1 MRYTTNHI
9 EQLKEGAISRIA
21 DTAYALRFLKLLVTP
36 WNKTKAFELGI
47 IDDKGRRTTWKSAAG
62 REYKTE
68 LKTMEQKSA
77 YTIFHR
83 LVFNIKR
90 LLNKIP
96 FGKTRVASY
105 AAALFLVKEH
115 TGMSEKKIK
124 QIMDKIETDLDWDN
138 LPLQESTW
146 FQSIDGKL
154 NPGSYTLVN
163 DIASPTT
170 GEVIAPANSRIRV
183 EEQVEPYSEF
193 LGHSI
198 YKVTHQKTNQEI
210 FICNGD
216 IVR

>member
-9 EQLKEGAISRIA
+9 QQLKEGAISRIA

-36 WNKTKAFELGI
+36 WNKTKAFQLGI
-47 IDDKGRRTTWKSAAG
+47 VDKDGRRTIDPETKK
-62 REYKTE
+62 KTKIE
-68 LKTMEQKSA
+68 TGDQKAS

-163 DIASPTT
+163 DIASPIT

-183 EEQVEPYSEF
+183 DEQIEPYKEF

-198 YKVTHQKTNQEI
+198 YKVLHQKTNQEI

>member
-9 EQLKEGAISRIA
+9 QQLKEGAISRIA

-36 WNKTKAFELGI
+36 WNKTVAFKLGI
-47 IDDKGRRTTWKSAAG
+47 VDKDGRRTIDPETKK
-62 REYKTE
+62 KTKIE
-68 LKTMEQKSA
+68 TGDQKAA

-96 FGKTRVASY
+96 FGKTRTASY
-105 AAALFLVKEH
+105 IAALFLLREH
-115 TGMSEKKIK
+115 TGMSEKKIC
-124 QIMDKIETDLDWDN
+124 QIMDKIESDLDWDN
-138 LPLQESTW
+138 LPLEESTW

-154 NPGSYTLVN
+154 NPGSYILVN
-163 DIASPTT
+163 DIASPKT
-170 GEVIAPANSRIRV
+170 GEVIAQANSRIKV
-183 EEQVEPYSEF
+183 EEQIEPYSEF

-198 YKVTHQKTNQEI
+198 YKVLHQKTNQEI
-210 FICNGD
+210 YITNGD

>member
-9 EQLKEGAISRIA
+9 QQLKEGAISRIA

-36 WNKTKAFELGI
+36 WNKTKAFQLGI
-47 IDDKGRRTTWKSAAG
+47 VDKDGRRTIDPETKK
-62 REYKTE
+62 KTKIE
-68 LKTMEQKSA
+68 TGDQKAS

-96 FGKTRVASY
+96 FGKTRTASY
-105 AAALFLVKEH
+105 IAALFLLREH
-115 TGMSEKKIK
+115 TGMSERKIC
-124 QIMDKIETDLDWDN
+124 QIMDRIETDLDWDN
-138 LPLQESTW
+138 LPLQESAW

-163 DIASPTT
+163 DIASPIT

>member
-9 EQLKEGAISRIA
+9 QQLKEGAISRIA

-36 WNKTKAFELGI
+36 WNKTKAFQLGI
-47 IDDKGRRTTWKSAAG
+47 VDKDGRRTIDPETKK
-62 REYKTE
+62 KTKIE
-68 LKTMEQKSA
+68 TGDQKAS

-96 FGKTRVASY
+96 FGKTRTASY
-105 AAALFLVKEH
+105 IAALFLLREH
-115 TGMSEKKIK
+115 TGMSERKIC
-124 QIMDKIETDLDWDN
+124 QIMDRIETDLDWDN
-138 LPLQESTW
+138 LPLQESAW

-163 DIASPTT
+163 DIASPIT

-183 EEQVEPYSEF
+183 DEQIEPYKEF

-198 YKVTHQKTNQEI
+198 YKVLHQKTNQEI
-210 FICNGD
+210 YITNGD